1 MPRGPQ
7 RQKRP
12 ADVIGVAV
20 QVARIATGEEPQ
32 PMDVSLSKERG

>member
-12 ADVIGVAV
+12 AAIVGAKAHNEALAPERRAEIARVA
-20 QVARIATGEEPQ
+20 AAEG
-32 PMDVSLSKERG
+32 